1 MLDLQESRELCLHEE
16 GSGIGTEGNRLAF
29 RLEELQLDTRRDELP
44 RWH

>member
-29 RLEELQLDTRRDELP
+29 RL
-44 RWH
+44 

>member
-1 MLDLQESRELCLHEE
+1 MLDLQESHELCLHEE

-44 RWH
+44 RGH